1 MLSSAAHHTVLVVD
15 DDPVTCAALQ
25 GDLTHA
31 GFGVHV
37 AHGADEAMNI
47 LRANHPTI
55 VITDWLMPGTDGLE
69 LCRAIRQETVLGFAY
84 VIMLTVNSDAPR
96 LVEAFEVGVDDFL
109 PKPFE
114 LGVLLAR
121 MRAAIRIVDTQAELA
136 RRNAELETA
145 NRRLQEL
152 ASTDELTGLAN
163 RRAGLERL
171 QEYWDAASRHHH
183 PLSCALIDVDHF
195 KQLNDTYGHSM
206 GDHVLREVSAV
217 FARGRRSSDVVCRY
231 GGEEFLLVLP
241 HETAEGAMLAAA
253 RCRELI
259 ESHHISL
266 GALSLSVTVSIG
278 VAQRT
283 SAIEN
288 AAQLLRAAD
297 DALYA
302 AKENGRNTVR
312 LAA

>member
-1 MLSSAAHHTVLVVD
+1 V
-15 DDPVTCAALQ
+15 
-25 GDLTHA
+25 
-31 GFGVHV
+31 
-37 AHGADEAMNI
+37 
-47 LRANHPTI
+47 
-55 VITDWLMPGTDGLE
+55 
-69 LCRAIRQETVLGFAY
+69 Y

-121 MRAAIRIVDTQAELA
+121 MRAAIRIVDTQAELE
-136 RRNAELETA
+136 RRNAELEVA
-145 NRRLQEL
+145 NRRLMEL

-163 RRAGLERL
+163 RRAGLQRL
-171 QEYWDAASRHHH
+171 QEHWDASSRHDH

-195 KQLNDTYGHSM
+195 KQLNDTYGHAV
-206 GDHVLREVSAV
+206 GDQVLVEVGAM
-217 FARGRRSSDVVCRY
+217 FTKERRSTDVICRY
-231 GGEEFLLVLP
+231 GGEEFLLILP
-241 HETAEGAMLAAA
+241 HETAEGATLAAA

-259 ESHHISL
+259 ESHRMSI

-283 SAIEN
+283 SATTNIE
-288 AAQLLRAAD
+288 QLLRAAD
-297 DALYA
+297 DALYT